1 LNAKPTDQVI
11 AGTTV
16 MRPSRQGNNTRRQRC
31 QSSAL
36 SPFFRQ
42 SIAVK
47 KPLTSMKSCIRKPCT
62 HAWKMNGHF
71 ACTTSWTI
79 QGKPIAKD
87 SAT

>member
-1 LNAKPTDQVI
+1 
-11 AGTTV
+11 
-16 MRPSRQGNNTRRQRC
+16 
-31 QSSAL
+31 L